1 MGKWVAD
8 GRGEGADVWV
18 VVDVTV
24 RVGLEVRVAVGL
36 ALTVVSVGR
45 VVTVGCNVEVGE
57 LVLEAIGV
65 VVVGTVVLVG
75 DGRANLI
82 PPSESA
88 RRKMPA
94 TITHDNTA
102 AMMPIPIPKIIRF

>member
-1 MGKWVAD
+1 VVGKYV
-8 GRGEGADVWV
+8 GGGSGEVVDVGV
-18 VVDVTV
+18 VVDVTEA
-24 RVGLEVRVAVGL
+24 VGLEVRVAVGL

-65 VVVGTVVLVG
+65 VVVVIVGLVG

-94 TITHDNTA
+94 TIKHDNTA
-102 AMMPIPIPKIIRF
+102 AMMPIPIP